1 MNDGKILETILNILT
16 EKISD
21 FSSYFFDLAMGI
33 LILLLVIEIIK
44 SAVDLVSGSGFN
56 LGVKFIT
63 YLILLIFMIRFPS
76 IYEGVNKG
84 LMDNAGLQKNF
95 AVLSEYVK
103 VRHDS
108 NLLGPNP
115 TGVDFYV
122 KLTTGIDTSKFDLDY
137 VLRVIF
143 TTISHFICFI
153 LLIMIILIISKK
165 YAVFLILL
173 SMGPVPLSLMMS
185 PETRSIGISW
195 IKSVFSKFMSLF
207 MYSVILKISHRF
219 IVEHQYEIYEEAGGI
234 VGLFSNFVPAILLIL
249 MVLFLFRMTGDLTS
263 DLIN

>member
-1 MNDGKILETILNILT
+1 MNDGKILEMILNILT
-16 EKISD
+16 EKISE
-21 FSSYFFDLAMGI
+21 FSSYFIDLAMGI

-56 LGVKFIT
+56 LGIKFIT
-63 YLILLIFMIRFPS
+63 YLVFLIFLIRFPL
-76 IYEGVNKG
+76 IYEGVNRG
-84 LMDNAGLQKNF
+84 LMNDAGLQKNF
-95 AVLSEYVK
+95 VSLSNYVK
-103 VRHDS
+103 ARHDS

-115 TGVDFYV
+115 SGVHFYI
-122 KLTTGIDTSKFDLDY
+122 KFATGIDSSKFDLDY

-143 TTISHFICFI
+143 TSISHFICFI
-153 LLIMIILIISKK
+153 LLIIIILIICKK

-185 PETRSIGISW
+185 PETRSTGVSW
-195 IKSVFSKFMSLF
+195 IKSLFSKFMTLF

-219 IVEHQYEIYEEAGGI
+219 IVEHQYEIYDNAGGM

-249 MVLFLFRMTGDLTS
+249 MVLFLFKITEDLTGDLV
-263 DLIN
+263 N